1 MISII
6 VYGRNDFHGYNL
18 HKRAAVSLNCLAEV
32 LSDPDDEIV
41 FVDYNTPDDLPTFPE
56 AIRDTLTPGVWQ
68 KLRIIRV
75 RPRHHE
81 HIRLKTHLVTVEPVA
96 RNVGARR
103 SNPNNRWILSTNTD
117 MVFLLRRPFA
127 TLPDAFANLEQG
139 YYCLPRFEVPETLWE
154 HVDRLKPQQ
163 VISALGR
170 LGRELHLN
178 ETVRLP
184 NPAQF
189 DAPGDF
195 QLVTRE
201 DFFAVGGFNEEML
214 HGWHV
219 DSNFAKR
226 MYIHFGHV
234 HDAVDW
240 VSGFHLGHTR
250 VVGIAHSGHDRLEND
265 LRHFFDDVTA
275 ADVPTCSETWG
286 LNGIE
291 LEEFHLSSVR
301 SSLFVK
307 GLRTALPG
315 MRSHHFE
322 NSCEP
327 GTYDRPDYPVEHTVP
342 YLLDLLINI
351 APHDII
357 GWFGTGASLF
367 RLLGTALVAS
377 GGASNPVWVAES
389 AAHVIDGTTLKN
401 VQVVSDD
408 QVLRNADVFVFEFGV
423 CSRDRGGRKQR
434 KWSVADMD
442 AVAPVRRGF
451 LQLVDMETKVYA
463 AGQPLRRVIA
473 VNAMHNQFEGL
484 VHSNL
489 SVNRTPFS
497 TRVRQ
502 GYVIVP
508 EKNTDGKCGPRELR
522 EWLRT
527 TMGRRQPVPITEMVR
542 LSTILHEMT
551 ENSVALSGRWREA
564 LRAANGLLALSAHSG
579 LSQAFDDRKL
589 AILRRRLEIERYSVR
604 LRQRVNIPVLDIASD
619 PEKYPSRL
627 SAVED
632 WEDPDFLR
640 FAKLYFNGRRG
651 TGAFAANILRR
662 SRGIWFRCHILS
674 ILEHLDWG
682 DGGQRS
688 LVMVGRHPDAIHHFL
703 SNHYHRVDVVLD
715 GRRGFPH
722 VEEVWCE
729 PSRLHV
735 LPSLPGYG
743 ASYGA
748 VISLVQD
755 RFRRGT
761 GLDRAFGYLADLAG
775 LVDAGGVIALVC
787 HMDLGAPTS
796 DDQFT
801 LGLVADPD
809 FAQSCMSCLGLE
821 MLPAAPAG
829 ISVATLDGY
838 AAEPEDLSAPHF
850 VYEDEDGLV
859 ASAVWFFVKRDAVKA
874 DGVAQLADAGRRINA
889 SLRGRKQN
897 EQIMAGSVAVL

>member
-1 MISII
+1 MISIV
-6 VYGRNDFHGYNL
+6 VYGRNDSHGYNL
-18 HKRAAVSLNCLAEV
+18 HKRAVVSLNCLAEV
-32 LSDPDDEIV
+32 LRDPDDEII

-56 AIRDTLTPGVWQ
+56 AIRDTLTPKVWQ
-68 KLRIIRV
+68 KLRVIRV

-81 HIRLKTHLVTVEPVA
+81 HIRLKTHLATVEPVA

-103 SNPNNRWILSTNTD
+103 SNPDNRWILSTNTD
-117 MVFLLRRPFA
+117 MVFLPRRPFS
-127 TLPDAFANLEQG
+127 TLSDAFADLERG
-139 YYCLPRFEVPETLWE
+139 YYGLPRFEVPETLWE
-154 HVDRLKPQQ
+154 HVDRLKPRQ

-184 NPAQF
+184 HPVQF

-195 QLVTRE
+195 QLVTRQ

-226 MYIHFGHV
+226 MHIHFGHV
-234 HDAVDW
+234 GDAIDG

-250 VVGIAHSGHDRLEND
+250 VVGVFHSGHYRPEND
-265 LRHFFDDVTA
+265 LRRFFDNVTA

-286 LNGIE
+286 LDGVE
-291 LEEFHLSSVR
+291 LEEFHLPAVR
-301 SSLFVK
+301 SALFVD
-307 GLRTALPG
+307 GLRAALPG

-322 NSCEP
+322 NRYEFD
-327 GTYDRPDYPVEHTVP
+327 TYDMPDYPVEHTVP
-342 YLLDLLINI
+342 HLLDLLINI
-351 APHDII
+351 APQDII
-357 GWFGTGASLF
+357 GWFGTGPSLF
-367 RLLGTALVAS
+367 RLLCTAMVAA
-377 GGASNPVWVAES
+377 GGADNPVWVAKS
-389 AAHVIDGTTLKN
+389 SAHVIDGTALKN
-401 VQVVSDD
+401 VRVVSDD
-408 QVLRNADVFVFEFGV
+408 QVLRKADVFVFEFGV

-434 KWSVADMD
+434 KWSVADMN

-451 LQLVDMETKVYA
+451 LQLVDIETKAHA

-473 VNAMHNQFEGL
+473 VNATHNQFEGL

-508 EKNTDGKCGPRELR
+508 EQNTDGKCDPRELGN
-522 EWLRT
+522 WLRT
-527 TMGRRQPVPITEMVR
+527 AMGRRQPVPITEVVR
-542 LSTILHEMT
+542 LSTILHEMA
-551 ENSVALSGRWREA
+551 EGSAALSGHWREA
-564 LRAANGLLALSAHSG
+564 LRVANGLLALSTHPG
-579 LSQAFDDRKL
+579 LARAFDERKL
-589 AILRRRLEIERYSVR
+589 VTLRRRIGVGRYSVQ
-604 LRQRVNIPVLDIASD
+604 LSQRVSIPILDIASD

-640 FAKLYFNGRRG
+640 FASLYF

-674 ILEHLDWG
+674 VLERLGWG
-682 DGGQRS
+682 DGGQRL
-688 LVMVGRHPDAIHHFL
+688 LVVVGRVPDAIHHFL
-703 SNHYHRVDVVLD
+703 SNHYHHVDVVLD
-715 GRRGFPH
+715 GRVSFPH
-722 VEEVWCE
+722 VEKVWCE

-735 LPSLPGYG
+735 LSSLPGSG

-748 VISLVQD
+748 VIALVQD

-761 GLDRAFGYLADLAG
+761 GLDEAFGYLAALAG
-775 LVDAGGVIALVC
+775 PVDVGGVIAIVC
-787 HMDLGAPTS
+787 HMDLEAPSS

-801 LGLVADPD
+801 LGLAADMD

-821 MLPAAPAG
+821 MLPAAPPG
-829 ISVATLDGY
+829 ISAATLDGY

-859 ASAVWFFVKRDAVKA
+859 ASAVWFFVKRDAVRA

-889 SLRGRKQN
+889 SLRGKRQN
-897 EQIMAGSVAVL
+897 ERIVAGSVAVL